1 MVLILMIKKTTSI
14 EIGDMGWANQKVQP
28 KTKKKIMHI
37 SKVFTFLTY
46 LFT

>member
-28 KTKKKIMHI
+28 KTKKKLC
-37 SKVFTFLTY
+37 TFLKY
-46 LFT
+46 LPS